1 MKTWIENGM
10 FTVVLVP
17 DEQIASRDRGSRSG
31 DQPATRGD

>member
-17 DEQIASRDRGSRSG
+17 DENSIPKPWIEVGRPASDEG
-31 DQPATRGD
+31 D